1 MKERDESGTTATTAT
16 ATTMDRR
23 GVNAYRALRDLAG
36 EILVSDDVENALNR
50 CGALVQE
57 LLHADACSV
66 ALLDQRAGTLVPLLT
81 MAGGRSADIPPLSLQ
96 MLDGRLLKAIKES
109 RSLIVAHGAII
120 DGDIPLPLTEAQSA
134 LTAMLLPLPVR
145 EGMSGILWIGRIHGE
160 PFNAEELDL
169 AETIAAMVALAI
181 RSLST
186 QRRKHDESR
195 RDPRTGLLDAALFE
209 ERLDHLLRLGSRCA
223 LLLLDIDHFA
233 AFNARYGERA
243 GDDLLLVAGRLLR
256 EGLRADDE
264 GFRRAGDELA
274 LVLPKLDRAQATAV
288 AERLRMNFARTVQPL
303 CTSLYAHRPEIEAPP
318 LTLSIG
324 LALAPDD
331 AAMSDPLV
339 AFARD
344 ALKRAKRAGGNCVVQ
359 AQVE

>member
-1 MKERDESGTTATTAT
+1 MKDRDESTTATL
-16 ATTMDRR
+16 DRR

-36 EILVSDDVENALNR
+36 EVLVSDDVENALHR
-50 CGALVQE
+50 CGALVLE

-66 ALLDQRAGTLVPLLT
+66 ALLDQRAGSLVPLLT
-81 MAGGRSADIPPLSLQ
+81 MAGGRSAEVPPLSLQ
-96 MLDGRLLKAIKES
+96 LLDGRLIAAIKER

-120 DGDIPLPLTEAQSA
+120 DGAVPMPLSEAQST
-134 LTAMLLPLPVR
+134 LTAMLLPLPMR

-160 PFNAEELDL
+160 TFNAEELDL

-186 QRRKHDESR
+186 QRRRPDESR

-209 ERLDHLLRLGSRCA
+209 ERLDHLLRLGTPCA
-223 LLLLDIDHFA
+223 LLLLDLDNFA
-233 AFNARYGERA
+233 QFNARYGERA
-243 GDDLLLVAGRLLR
+243 GDDLLMLAGRLLR

-274 LVLPKLDRAQATAV
+274 LLLPKLDRAQAIAV
-288 AERLRMNFARTVQPL
+288 GERLRAAFARTVQPL
-303 CTSLYAHRPEIEAPP
+303 CATLYVQRPEIDVPP
-318 LTLSIG
+318 PTLSIG
-324 LALAPDD
+324 LAIAPDD
-331 AAMSDPLV
+331 AAQSDPLV

-344 ALKRAKRAGGNCVVQ
+344 ALKRAKRAGGNCVVH

>member
-1 MKERDESGTTATTAT
+1 MQCSVAEAHARKPMKERDESGTTLTI
-16 ATTMDRR
+16 DRR

-57 LLHADACSV
+57 LLQADACSV
-66 ALLDQRAGTLVPLLT
+66 ALLDQRAGALVPLLT

-109 RSLIVAHGAII
+109 RPLIVAHGAII
-120 DGDIPLPLTEAQSA
+120 DGDIPLPLSEAQSA

-186 QRRKHDESR
+186 QRRKHDES
-195 RDPRTGLLDAALFE
+195 
-209 ERLDHLLRLGSRCA
+209 
-223 LLLLDIDHFA
+223 
-233 AFNARYGERA
+233 
-243 GDDLLLVAGRLLR
+243 
-256 EGLRADDE
+256 
-264 GFRRAGDELA
+264 
-274 LVLPKLDRAQATAV
+274 
-288 AERLRMNFARTVQPL
+288 
-303 CTSLYAHRPEIEAPP
+303 
-318 LTLSIG
+318 
-324 LALAPDD
+324 
-331 AAMSDPLV
+331 
-339 AFARD
+339 
-344 ALKRAKRAGGNCVVQ
+344 
-359 AQVE
+359 

>member
-1 MKERDESGTTATTAT
+1 MKERDESAATTAT
-16 ATTMDRR
+16 MERR
-23 GVNAYRALRDLAG
+23 GINAYRALRDLAG
-36 EILVSDDVENALNR
+36 EVLASDDVENALNR

-96 MLDGRLLKAIKES
+96 MLEGRLLKSIKEG

-120 DGDIPLPLTEAQSA
+120 DGDVPLPLAEAQSA

-145 EGMSGILWIGRIHGE
+145 EGMSGILWIGRVHGE
-160 PFNAEELDL
+160 PFSAEELDL

-181 RSLST
+181 RTLSS
-186 QRRKHDESR
+186 QRRRHDDSR
-195 RDPRTGLLDAALFE
+195 RDPRTGLLDATLFE
-209 ERLDHLLRLGSRCA
+209 ERLDNLLRLGSPCA

-233 AFNARYGERA
+233 AFNARFGERA

-274 LVLPKLDRAQATAV
+274 LILPRLDRAQATAV
-288 AERLRMNFARTVQPL
+288 AERLRAAFGRTVQPL
-303 CTSLYAHRPEIEAPP
+303 CANLYPHKPEFESPP

-324 LALAPDD
+324 LAVAPED
-331 AAMSDPLV
+331 AAQSDPLV

-344 ALKRAKRAGGNCVVQ
+344 ALRRAKRNGGNCVVQ
-359 AQVE
+359 AEIG